1 MPLQGHWKRV
11 NTPLRATTVRER
23 RILVVFAAILAAGAV
38 AAVIVALGTSSP
50 KTPAGCIHVEL
61 PSTMGG
67 VSSDLCGDT
76 ARQFCLGPAA
86 NSEPLDTQVQPKCR
100 AEGYPVRAQ

>member
-1 MPLQGHWKRV
+1 MQGHWKRV
-11 NTPLRATTVRER
+11 NTPLRATTSRER
-23 RILVVFAAILAAGAV
+23 RILIAFAALLGAAAI

-50 KTPAGCIHVEL
+50 KTPPGCIHVEL

-67 VSSDLCGDT
+67 VSSDLCGNT

-86 NSEPLDTQVQPKCR
+86 NSEPLNTQVQPKCR
-100 AEGYPVRAQ
+100 DAGYPVRAQ

>member
-1 MPLQGHWKRV
+1 MPLQGHWKKV
-11 NTPLRATTVRER
+11 NTPLRATTSRER
-23 RILVVFAAILAAGAV
+23 RILIAFVALLAIGAV
-38 AAVIVALGTSSP
+38 AGVIVAIGSSSP
-50 KTPAGCIHVEL
+50 ATPPGCIRVEL

-76 ARQFCLGPAA
+76 ARRFCLGPAA

-100 AEGYPVRAQ
+100 DSGFAVRAH

>member
-1 MPLQGHWKRV
+1 MQGHWKRV
-11 NTPLRATTVRER
+11 NTPLRATTSRER
-23 RILVVFAAILAAGAV
+23 RILVVFAALLAIAAA

-50 KTPAGCIHVEL
+50 KTPPGCIHVEL
-61 PSTMGG
+61 PSTMGAA
-67 VSSDLCGDT
+67 SSDLCGNT

-100 AEGYPVRAQ
+100 DAGYPVRPQ

>member
-1 MPLQGHWKRV
+1 VPLQGHWKKV
-11 NTPLRATTVRER
+11 NTPLRATTSRER
-23 RILVVFAAILAAGAV
+23 RILIAFAALLAIGAI
-38 AAVIVALGTSSP
+38 AAIIVAIGSSSP
-50 KTPAGCIHVEL
+50 ATPPGCIRVEL

-67 VSSDLCGDT
+67 VSSDLCGNT

-100 AEGYPVRAQ
+100 AAGYPVRPQ

>member
-11 NTPLRATTVRER
+11 NTPLRATTTRER
-23 RILVVFAAILAAGAV
+23 RILIVFAALLAVSAI
-38 AAVIVALGTSSP
+38 AAVIVAISSSSP
-50 KTPAGCIHVEL
+50 GTPPGCIRVEL

-76 ARQFCLGPAA
+76 ARRFCLGPAA

-100 AEGYPVRAQ
+100 DAGFAVRAH